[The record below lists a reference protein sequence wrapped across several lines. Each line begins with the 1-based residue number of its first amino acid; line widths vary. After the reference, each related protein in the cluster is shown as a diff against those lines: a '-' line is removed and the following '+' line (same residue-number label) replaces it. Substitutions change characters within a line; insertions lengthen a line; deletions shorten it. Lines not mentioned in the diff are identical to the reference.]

1 MFYFRAGA
9 STPSGTLTLL
19 VGGTLIPRRRSLY
32 SSNDEWVLLK
42 ANPLQIRMVW
52 EGRRGGG
59 GGGGVG
65 GGGAKLMETTVQ
77 QHRYNL
83 RNAKDHEY
91 NVVVA

>member
-1 MFYFRAGA
+1 MFYIRAGA
-9 STPSGTLTLL
+9 STPSGTLTLR

-32 SSNDEWVLLK
+32 SSNDEWILLEE
-42 ANPLQIRMVW
+42 NQFQIRMVW

-83 RNAKDHEY
+83 RNANDHEY